1 MNLLSDEY
9 YSIASPSEGI
19 FKDQKSKFL
28 SFAFP
33 VESEKEVKE
42 QLEKIRREY
51 HDARHH
57 CVAFRIGYDGVLWRA
72 SDDGEPSGTAGR
84 PILGQIDSAALS
96 DVAVVVVRYF
106 GGIKLGVPGLIAAY
120 KAAAYDAIRN
130 AQIITKV
137 AGRWYS
143 LSYDYSQMPDVMK
156 IVKELSLPQR
166 FQDFSQECRLQVRV
180 RLSLEKDFLERIN
193 NLTNFKYEII

>member
-42 QLEKIRREY
+42 QLEKVRREY